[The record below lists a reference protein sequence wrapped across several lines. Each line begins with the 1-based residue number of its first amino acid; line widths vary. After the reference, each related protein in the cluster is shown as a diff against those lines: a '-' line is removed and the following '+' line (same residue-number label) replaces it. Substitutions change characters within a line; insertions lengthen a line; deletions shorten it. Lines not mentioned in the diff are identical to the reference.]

1 MQLYYIRHAQST
13 NNALY
18 ASNGPLAE
26 RRDDPELTETGIQQA
41 SILAKFLRQHST
53 NEKNNSNDIQNI
65 SGFRITH
72 LYTSLMIRAV
82 ATGAWIARELGLP
95 LYGWIDLHEWGGIY
109 LEDEASGQKI
119 GQSGQGRSFFQKHF
133 PELVLP
139 PEVGESGWWNRSPEE
154 KEEFRPR
161 GKRVLETLLSRH
173 GNRDDHIMLI
183 SHGGFFNV
191 LVWTLLGLPEEN
203 PFWFE
208 LNNASISRFDFIDGR
223 VHLVYLNRLDFMPRE
238 LIT

>member
-18 ASNGPLAE
+18 ASNGSLAG
-26 RRDDPELTETGIQQA
+26 RRDDPELTEIGVQQA
-41 SILAKFLRQHST
+41 KILADFLRQNST
-53 NEKNNSNDIQNI
+53 NEPINSNDLQNV

-72 LYTSLMIRAV
+72 LYTSLMVRAV

-95 LYGWIDLHEWGGIY
+95 LHGWVDLHEWGGIY
-109 LEDEASGQKI
+109 LEDEISGEKI
-119 GQSGQGRSFFQKHF
+119 GQSGRGRSFFQKHF

-139 PEVGESGWWNRSPEE
+139 SEVSESGWWNRAPER

-161 GKRVLETLLSRH
+161 GQRVLETLLSRH
-173 GNRDDHIMLI
+173 GNRDDNVVFV

-191 LVWTLLGLPEEN
+191 FVWTLLGLPEEN

-208 LNNASISRFDFIDGR
+208 LNNASISRFDFAEGKVR
-223 VHLVYLNRLDFMPRE
+223 LVYLNRIDFMPRE

>member
-18 ASNGPLAE
+18 ASNGSLAG
-26 RRDDPELTETGIQQA
+26 RRDDPELTEIGVQQA
-41 SILAKFLRQHST
+41 KILADFLRQNST
-53 NEKNNSNDIQNI
+53 SEQINSNDLQNV

-72 LYTSLMIRAV
+72 LYTSLMVRAA

-95 LYGWIDLHEWGGIY
+95 LHGWVDLHEWGGIY
-109 LEDEASGQKI
+109 LEDEISGEKI
-119 GQSGQGRSFFQKHF
+119 GQSGRGRSFFQKHF

-139 PEVGESGWWNRSPEE
+139 SGVSESGWWNRAPER

-161 GKRVLETLLSRH
+161 GQRVLETLLSRH
-173 GNRDDHIMLI
+173 GNRDDNVVFV

-191 LVWTLLGLPEEN
+191 FVWTLLGLPEEN

-208 LNNASISRFDFIDGR
+208 LNNASISRFDFAEGKVR
-223 VHLVYLNRLDFMPRE
+223 LVYLNRIDFMPRE